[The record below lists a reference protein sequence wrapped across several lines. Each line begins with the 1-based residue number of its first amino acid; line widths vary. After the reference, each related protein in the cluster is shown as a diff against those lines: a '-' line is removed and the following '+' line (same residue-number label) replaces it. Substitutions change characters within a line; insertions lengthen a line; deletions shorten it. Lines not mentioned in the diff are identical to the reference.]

1 MIPTEPTTVDQMDSS
16 SPLPP
21 DSDKPHPPSRG
32 LLVAV
37 CSTPPLTKGLRTL
50 NRLAMA
56 QDILGYKELAVTN
69 IFGLATR
76 STGDIAHLGI
86 EPDPWLDSRPDLE
99 RHVLRADGI
108 VLAYGTSAPTGPA
121 RQHWKAQTEWLLNL
135 LDERQVPVWSVNGE
149 TRHPSRWQR
158 HTFRQSP
165 DLPFREAL
173 ALALSCHVEGVKS

>member
-1 MIPTEPTTVDQMDSS
+1 MN
-16 SPLPP
+16 LN
-21 DSDKPHPPSRG
+21 PPSQLDGDESGKQPRG

-56 QDILGYKELAVTN
+56 QEILDFKELAVTN
-69 IFGLATR
+69 IFGVATR

-86 EPDPWLDSRPDLE
+86 DLQPWLDSRCDLE
-99 RHVLRADGI
+99 QQILRADGI

-121 RQHWKAQTEWLLNL
+121 RQHWKAQVDWLLSL
-135 LDERQVPVWSVNGE
+135 VEDRQVPVWSVNGE

-158 HTFRQSP
+158 HTYRHSP
-165 DLPFREAL
+165 ELPFREAL
-173 ALALSCHVEGVKS
+173 ALALERHSKSRTARHPS